1 MACVRHL
8 QQFVA
13 RRRAAPLMLTV
24 SMFVLCVSP
33 SALWAQTTRT
43 VNAAQVDVHKQ
54 PTTSSPVI
62 GQVARGRSL
71 EVTREVGDWVQIVWA
86 AAPDR
91 IGYVRVRLSS
101 SPVASLS
108 EPRPGTMAATLNA
121 PDAAPAAAEAHVSV
135 REAASVTTPAALVDT
150 RPMALPNN
158 GYQLPL
164 HTLGFGARMD
174 PFRTIGASGRFWSV
188 YGFGVQL
195 DLWRSS
201 TSSELAPGRVTTL
214 AVSPSVLYPLP
225 GVIRSSVW
233 VRPYVGGGFD
243 IARSSLSN
251 VTPGMSLHD
260 NSVGFKA
267 FGGGEFT
274 FAGAPQVGVS
284 VDLGYRW
291 RDSPFTGFDDSP
303 LHVSLAG
310 HWYMK

>member
-1 MACVRHL
+1 L
-8 QQFVA
+8 I
-13 RRRAAPLMLTV
+13 PLA
-24 SMFVLCVSP
+24 SMFVLCVAP
-33 SALWAQTTRT
+33 SALWAQTMRT

-71 EVTREVGDWVQIVWA
+71 EVTREVGDWAQVVWT

-91 IGYVRVRLSS
+91 IGYVRVRLGS
-101 SPVASLS
+101 SPVLSLS
-108 EPRPGTMAATLNA
+108 EPRPGTTAATSHA
-121 PDAAPAAAEAHVSV
+121 ADAAPAATATRASA
-135 REAASVTTPAALVDT
+135 REAESVTTPAALVDT
-150 RPMALPNN
+150 RPVPLPNN

-164 HTLGFGARMD
+164 HMLGFGARMD
-174 PFRTIGASGRFWSV
+174 PFRTIGGSGRFWSD

-195 DLWRSS
+195 DVSRSS
-201 TSSELAPGRVTTL
+201 TSSELAPGRMTTL

-233 VRPYVGGGFD
+233 VRPYVGSGLDF
-243 IARSSLSN
+243 ARSSLN
-251 VTPGMSLHD
+251 VTPGMSAHG
-260 NSVGFKA
+260 NSVGFKG

-291 RDSPFTGFDDSP
+291 LDSPFTGFDNSH
-303 LHVSLAG
+303 LHLSFAG
-310 HWYMK
+310 HWYIR

>member
-8 QQFVA
+8 RRFVSG
-13 RRRAAPLMLTV
+13 RPLIRLILLA
-24 SMFVLCVSP
+24 SMFVLCVAPTS
-33 SALWAQTTRT
+33 LWAQTIRT
-43 VNAAQVDVHKQ
+43 VSVVLVTVHKQ

-62 GQVARGRSL
+62 GQAARGRSL
-71 EVTREVGDWVQIVWA
+71 EVTREVGDWVQVVWPG
-86 AAPDR
+86 APDR
-91 IGYVRVRLSS
+91 IGYVRVRLNS

-108 EPRPGTMAATLNA
+108 EPRPGTMVATSSVE
-121 PDAAPAAAEAHVSV
+121 AAPAEARIGA
-135 REAASVTTPAALVDT
+135 REAADVTMPAALVEARQT
-150 RPMALPNN
+150 ALPNN

-174 PFRTIGASGRFWSV
+174 PFRTLGGSGRFWSG

-195 DLWRSS
+195 DLSRSS
-201 TSSELAPGRVTTL
+201 ASSELAPGRVTTF

-233 VRPYVGGGFD
+233 VRPYVGSGVD
-243 IARSSLSN
+243 IARSTLSN
-251 VTPGMSLHD
+251 VTPGMSVHD

-291 RDSPFTGFDDSP
+291 LDSPFTGFDNSG
-303 LHVSLAG
+303 LHVSFAG
-310 HWYMK
+310 HWYIR